1 MRCYNIRKLISMYQ
15 DGELDD
21 RRSGEVRDHLAG
33 CESCRME
40 ESALREALAMLNA
53 WPAPEPRAGFE
64 AVLSRIEGHAR
75 TRRTLIGVAR
85 LPLPN
90 WAAAGLAI
98 LSIAGGSILAVLP
111 GERAPGARPS
121 GQQVASAMDL
131 HSFNDVL
138 EASVGSG
145 VTAQP
150 GGASDNGGV
159 R

>member
-1 MRCYNIRKLISMYQ
+1 MRCYNIRKLISRYQ

-21 RRSGEVRDHLAG
+21 RRTREVREHLAV

-40 ESALREALAMLNA
+40 ESALREALAVLSA

-64 AVLSRIEGHAR
+64 AVLSRIEGRAGKR
-75 TRRTLIGVAR
+75 GTVVQVTM
-85 LPLPN
+85 LPLPG

-111 GERAPGARPS
+111 SQPAPGARPS

-138 EASVGSG
+138 EASVTSG
-145 VTAQP
+145 VTTQP
-150 GGASDNGGV
+150 GGASEKGGV